1 MRSGRGVGYSRIEMK
16 RLVLFPVLA
25 FLAAAAVAQDY
36 ARERRLEAEI
46 VPALVVGEPVRLRTA
61 AGREFLAIHAEAKAA
76 RGAVVLV
83 HGRNVHPD
91 HEVIGSLRM
100 RLADR
105 GYTTLAIQM
114 PVLGAEAQR
123 VEDYYPALFP
133 EAAERIGVAA
143 RWLAARGEK
152 RLALLSHSMGSWMA
166 NEYLDA
172 NPSSP
177 YVAWVC
183 LGLTGGFSWGT
194 YGSARPILDVSGSA
208 DLPAVVDGA
217 WRRRL
222 ALASAAAG
230 SRQVVV
236 EGADH
241 MYAGRDGELARIVAD
256 WLDGVLRAAP

>member
-1 MRSGRGVGYSRIEMK
+1 MR
-16 RLVLFPVLA
+16 RLLLLPL
-25 FLAAAAVAQDY
+25 LAAVALGAAAQDY
-36 ARERRLEAEI
+36 AREKRLEAEI
-46 VPALVVGEPVRLRTA
+46 VPALVVGEPVKLRTA
-61 AGREFLAIHAEAKAA
+61 AGREFLAIHAQARAA

-91 HEVIGSLRM
+91 HEVIGTLRM
-100 RLADR
+100 RLVDR
-105 GYTTLAIQM
+105 GYTTFSIQM

-177 YVAWVC
+177 YAAWVC
-183 LGLTGGFSWGT
+183 LGLTGGFSWAT
-194 YGSARPILDVSGSA
+194 YGAARPILDVSGSA

-222 ALASAAAG
+222 AVASAAEG
-230 SRQVVV
+230 SRQVIV
-236 EGADH
+236 EGANH
-241 MYAGRDGELARIVAD
+241 MFAGRDAELARIVAD
-256 WLDGVLRAAP
+256 WLDGVLR

>member
-1 MRSGRGVGYSRIEMK
+1 MR
-16 RLVLFPVLA
+16 RLLLLPL
-25 FLAAAAVAQDY
+25 LAAVALGAAAQDY
-36 ARERRLEAEI
+36 AREKRLEAEI
-46 VPALVVGEPVRLRTA
+46 VPSLVVGEPVKLRTA
-61 AGREFLAIHAEAKAA
+61 AGREFLAIHAHSRAA

-100 RLADR
+100 RLVDR
-105 GYTTLAIQM
+105 GYSTLSIQM
-114 PVLGAEAQR
+114 PVLGADAQR

-177 YVAWVC
+177 YAAWVC

-194 YGSARPILDVSGSA
+194 YGAARPILDVSGSA

-222 ALASAAAG
+222 AVASAAEG
-230 SRQVVV
+230 SRQVIV
-236 EGADH
+236 EGANH
-241 MYAGRDGELARIVAD
+241 MFAGRDAELARIVAD
-256 WLDGVLRAAP
+256 WLDGVLR

>member
-1 MRSGRGVGYSRIEMK
+1 MSRVVHFAI
-16 RLVLFPVLA
+16 LAIAALPVA
-25 FLAAAAVAQDY
+25 AQDY
-36 ARERRLEAEI
+36 AREKRLESEI
-46 VPALVVGEPVRLRTA
+46 VPALVVGEPVKLRTA
-61 AGREFLAIHAEAKAA
+61 AGREFLAIHAQAKAA

-100 RLADR
+100 RLVDR
-105 GYTTLAIQM
+105 GYTTLSIQV

-133 EAAERIGVAA
+133 EAAERIGIAA
-143 RWLAARGEK
+143 RWLAARGER

-177 YVAWVC
+177 YAAWVC

-208 DLPAVVDGA
+208 DLPAVMDGA

-222 ALASAAAG
+222 ALASAAEG
-230 SRQVVV
+230 SRQVIVA
-236 EGADH
+236 GADH
-241 MYAGRDGELARIVAD
+241 MFAGRDAELARIVAD
-256 WLDGVLRAAP
+256 WLDGVLR